1 MKSVGIELPDGQV
14 IKSFQEGRSYKY
26 LGILDADKFLE
37 QKIKLNVSKEYIWKL
52 RTVLKSKLNG
62 RNLVCGVNTLAVS
75 VLRYSATFVSW
86 RKSELQDIFMEP
98 VFIELLIRNKINHLL
113 GVIFLSTSLWIIIS
127 FTTILWTLLNNF
139 LIENKPSVISG
150 DFKPNLINYTQNRP
164 VNPFLENIWSNN
176 FISHVT
182 LPTRITKKS
191 VALIDHIFTNNEHN
205 LLAVECFPSTYNISE
220 GIQVSN

>member
-14 IKSFQEGRSYKY
+14 IKSFQEGWSYKY
-26 LGILDADKFLE
+26 LGILDAYKFLE

-52 RTVLKSKLNG
+52 RKVLKSKLNS
-62 RNLVCGVNTLAVS
+62 RNLVCGVNTWAVS

-98 VFIELLIRNKINHLL
+98 VFIELLIRNKINHLV
-113 GVIFLSTSLWIIIS
+113 GVIFLSTSLRIIIS

-164 VNPFLENIWSNN
+164 VNPFLENILPNN

-182 LPTRITKKS
+182 LPTRITEKS

-205 LLAVECFPSTYNISE
+205 LLAVECFPLTYDISE
-220 GIQVSN
+220 WIQVSN